1 MGEGAEVDEAV
12 IAAESQVLEE
22 LLRELPPAQ
31 WEDVNE
37 TTKTSQR
44 TITRQL
50 RSVDD
55 SRQNSSIPKGMRL

>member
-12 IAAESQVLEE
+12 IAAESKVLEE

-37 TTKTSQR
+37 TTKTSQ
-44 TITRQL
+44 
-50 RSVDD
+50 
-55 SRQNSSIPKGMRL
+55 